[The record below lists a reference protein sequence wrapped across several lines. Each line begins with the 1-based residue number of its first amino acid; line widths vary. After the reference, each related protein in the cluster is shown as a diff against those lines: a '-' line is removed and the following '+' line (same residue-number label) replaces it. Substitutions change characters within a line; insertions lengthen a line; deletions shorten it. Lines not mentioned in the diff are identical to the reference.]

1 MTPSALI
8 VAGLLCLVGCAPPP
22 PLLDISG
29 HACTPA
35 PELVGAASLAL
46 GDPLRP
52 DVVKLTIDENS
63 RCLQTADGKSLYG
76 AFQLPD
82 RPQPFMIAV
91 RSAPAGDS
99 LFVPRLLLSDGL
111 GNRQREVPSDG
122 FVFRGDVVKVLIRSH
137 PNERFL
143 VVASAPQA
151 VGQTTSRITERTN
164 TSVGCS
170 GGGCFVIATG
180 GDTQRTMIYARA
192 ARSASTPRSFP
203 PATSCADPAGPRPAS
218 PRPGDHQSSS

>member
-91 RSAPAGDS
+91 RSAPACPTGS
-99 LFVPRLLLSDGL
+99 AT
-111 GNRQREVPSDG
+111 
-122 FVFRGDVVKVLIRSH
+122 
-137 PNERFL
+137 
-143 VVASAPQA
+143 AS
-151 VGQTTSRITERTN
+151 GK
-164 TSVGCS
+164 C
-170 GGGCFVIATG
+170 
-180 GDTQRTMIYARA
+180 RA
-192 ARSASTPRSFP
+192 M
-203 PATSCADPAGPRPAS
+203 G
-218 PRPGDHQSSS
+218 SSSAATWSRF